1 MKSYWEE
8 KFIGLLKQPIKTTEE
23 VVEME
28 NARVEFEKELQIEQV
43 QLIQELRK
51 KDIIISNIWDLVNTK
66 GNYKNGFNILI
77 DHLSKPYHNKTK
89 EGIVR
94 ALAVKEVPQIVN
106 SILLEEYHKTP
117 KDNKTLRWAIG
128 NTIYN
133 TITENYK
140 DKIIDIVKDKTNGI
154 SRHMF
159 ILALGKIK
167 CTEVENVLIDL
178 LNDEEVCVYAL
189 ETLAKLKSK
198 NAKEKI
204 SYLINNSTNQIKREA
219 LKALKKID

>member
-8 KFIGLLKQPIKTTEE
+8 KFIGLLKQPIKTSGE

-28 NARVEFEKELQIEQV
+28 NARVEFEKELQIEQA

-51 KDIIISNIWDLVNTK
+51 KDIIISNVWDLVNTK
-66 GNYKNGFNILI
+66 ANYKNGFDILI
-77 DHLSKPYHNKTK
+77 HHLSKSYHNKTK

-106 SILLEEYHKTP
+106 SILVEQYHKTS

-128 NTIYN
+128 NTVYN

-140 DKIIDIVKDKTNGI
+140 DKIIDIVKDKSNGI
-154 SRHMF
+154 SRQMF
-159 ILALGKIK
+159 ILSLGKIK
-167 CTEVENVLIDL
+167 CIEVENVLIDL
-178 LNDEEVCVYAL
+178 LNDDEVCVYAL
-189 ETLAKLKSK
+189 EALAKLKSK
-198 NAKEKI
+198 RAKEKI
-204 SYLINNSTNQIKREA
+204 SCLINNSNNQIKKEA